1 MRKCVVIGANC
12 LCHFSLCLNSHLH
25 VEPGSSV
32 VVKPAELKVSF
43 EVCECLEIIIF
54 VYFASKGKINLS
66 I

>member
-1 MRKCVVIGANC
+1 M
-12 LCHFSLCLNSHLH
+12 
-25 VEPGSSV
+25 EPGSSV

-54 VYFASKGKINLS
+54 VYFAAKGKINLL